1 MVEGQ
6 RVQGTLPAGG
16 VEAAI
21 AAMVGM
27 VQARDPFTS
36 GHEERVAVLAAAMAR
51 RLGRPDAEVRM
62 IYLASL
68 MHDAGKLAVP
78 TEVLNKPGALSEAEF
93 ALVKT
98 HVEAGWHIARRIA
111 APAALAEIVLQHH
124 ERLDGSGYP
133 YGLRAGRIAIGAK
146 ILAVADVVEAM
157 TASRPHRASR
167 GLAGAIAEL
176 EANKGRLY
184 DVATVDS
191 CIALLDSDRRPGFA
205 APH

>member
-1 MVEGQ
+1 MMHQGQ
-6 RVQGTLPAGG
+6 QAIAPVGG

-27 VQARDPFTS
+27 AQARDPFTA
-36 GHEERVAVLAAAMAR
+36 GHEERVAVRAAAMAR
-51 RLGRPDAEVRM
+51 RLRRPDPEIRI

-68 MHDAGKLAVP
+68 MHDAGKLATP
-78 TEVLNKPGALSEAEF
+78 IEVLNKPGALSEAEY

-111 APAALAEIVLQHH
+111 APQLVAAIVLQHH

-133 YGLRAGRIAIGAK
+133 YGLRAGAIEPGAK

-157 TASRPHRASR
+157 TASRPHRPSL
-167 GLAGAIAEL
+167 GLAGAVAEL

-184 DVATVDS
+184 DAAAVDC
-191 CIALLDSDRRPGFA
+191 CIALLGGQRHGA
-205 APH
+205 AAIRH